1 MNDWI
6 THFERTGEIE
16 SSSYQETIEYFR
28 RFEENTKMAKLISMG
43 ISSQGRDI
51 KCLVVAKGNHFTA
64 QKAKRSGKAIVLI
77 QNGIHPGEIEGKDA
91 SMLLL
96 REILITKEKKDL
108 LDNLVLLVIP
118 VLNVDGHERLSPYN
132 RPNQNGP
139 RMMGFRTTA
148 LNLNLNRDYMKAD
161 TPEMK
166 ALLRLFST
174 WLPDFY
180 IDNHTTNGVDYQY
193 HITYG
198 MEKHQNIFGAL
209 GKWGQEKFIPYI
221 KEETE
226 KKGLICT
233 SYIELIG
240 KELEDGFSDW
250 TSRPMYSNGYA
261 ALHNRLLLLI
271 ETHSLKPFSN
281 RVYSTK
287 TMMESSLKYINE
299 NHKELKEIN
308 RRADRESIKRYAEG
322 KTSFPITFQGTN
334 EFSLME
340 FKGIEYKKE
349 ESPTTGSVIK
359 RYTGKPVDIRIPRYD
374 KVKITKRI
382 KLPAAYLIPAEFKD
396 TIRILKLH
404 GIKVGTLNCEVS
416 LTVEKYHFINHRFAE
431 RPYEGRQ
438 RVTVECE
445 TSSERITFP
454 SGTYIVNTK
463 QRGIRLIANLLEPE
477 APDSFTS
484 WGFFNAFFE
493 RKEYAEDFIMEPI
506 AEKMLI
512 DDPDLRNEYETRLKE
527 DAEFR
532 QNPPERLDFFYKKS
546 VYFDRRENIYP
557 VFRLIEKLPIE
568 YVLSK

>member
-6 THFERTGEIE
+6 THFEQSGEME
-16 SSSYQETIEYFR
+16 SPSYNDTIAYFR
-28 RFEENTKMAKLISMG
+28 RFEEKTKMAKLISMG
-43 ISSQGRDI
+43 VSSQGREI
-51 KCLVVAKGNHFTA
+51 KCLVVARGNHFTP
-64 QKAKRSGKAIVLI
+64 QRAKKSGKAIVLI

-108 LDNLVLLVIP
+108 LDNLVLLIIP
-118 VLNVDGHERLSPYN
+118 ILNVDGHERLSPYN

-148 LNLNLNRDYMKAD
+148 LNLNLNRDFMKAD

-193 HITYG
+193 HVTYG

-209 GKWGQEKFIPYI
+209 SKWGQEKFIPFV
-221 KEETE
+221 KSETE
-226 KKGLICT
+226 KKGFLVT

-240 KELEDGFSDW
+240 KELEGGFSDW

-287 TMMESSLKYINE
+287 AMVESSLQFISE
-299 NHKELKEIN
+299 NYKELKEIN
-308 RRADRESIKRYAEG
+308 RKADRESVRRYADG
-322 KTSFPITFQGTN
+322 KTSFPIAFRGTD
-334 EFSLME
+334 EFTLMD
-340 FKGIEYKKE
+340 FKGIEYIKE
-349 ESPTTGSVIK
+349 ESPVTGSLVK
-359 RYTGKPVDIRIPRYD
+359 RYTGKPVDIKVPCFN
-374 KVKITKRI
+374 KVKITKRV
-382 KLPAAYLIPAEFKD
+382 KLPAAYLIPSEFKEI
-396 TIRILKLH
+396 IRILNLH
-404 GIKVGTLNCEVS
+404 GIKTGVLNADRS
-416 LTVEKYHFINHRFAE
+416 ITVEKYHFTEYKFAE
-431 RPYEGRQ
+431 KPYEGRQ
-438 RVTVECE
+438 MIKVKCE
-445 TSSERITFP
+445 AHSEKMEIP
-454 SGTYIVNTK
+454 SGTYVVSTR

-477 APDSFTS
+477 APDSFVS

-493 RKEYAEDFIMEPI
+493 RKEYAEDFVMEPI
-506 AEKMLI
+506 AENMLK
-512 DDPDLRNEYETRLKE
+512 DDPGLKREFETKLTN

-532 QNPPERLDFFYKKS
+532 QNPLERLDYFYKKS

-557 VFRLIEKLPIE
+557 IFRLMEKIAD
-568 YVLSK
+568 

>member
-6 THFERTGEIE
+6 THFEQSGEME
-16 SSSYQETIEYFR
+16 SPSYDDTIAYFR
-28 RFEENTKMAKLISMG
+28 RFEEKTKMAKLITMG
-43 ISSQGRDI
+43 VSSQGREI
-51 KCLVVAKGNHFTA
+51 KCLVVARGNHFTP
-64 QKAKRSGKAIVLI
+64 QRAKRSGKAIVLI

-108 LDNLVLLVIP
+108 LDNLVLLIIP
-118 VLNVDGHERLSPYN
+118 ILNVDGHERLSPYN

-148 LNLNLNRDYMKAD
+148 VNLNLNRDFMKAD

-193 HITYG
+193 HVTYG

-209 GKWGQEKFIPYI
+209 SKWGQEKFIPFM
-221 KEETE
+221 KSETE
-226 KKGLICT
+226 KKGFLVT

-240 KELEDGFSDW
+240 KELEGGFSDW

-287 TMMESSLKYINE
+287 AMVESSLQFLSE
-299 NHKELKEIN
+299 NYKELKEIN
-308 RRADRESIKRYAEG
+308 RKADRESVRRYADG
-322 KTSFPITFQGTN
+322 KTSFPIAFRGTD
-334 EFSLME
+334 EFTLTD
-340 FKGIEYKKE
+340 FKGIEYIKE
-349 ESPTTGSVIK
+349 ESPVTGSVVK
-359 RYTGKPVDIRIPRYD
+359 RYTGKPVDLKVPCFN
-374 KVKITKRI
+374 KVKITKRV
-382 KLPAAYLIPAEFKD
+382 KLPAAYLVPAEFKEI
-396 TIRILKLH
+396 IRILKLH
-404 GIKVGTLNCEVS
+404 GTKISVLNADRS
-416 LTVEKYHFINHRFAE
+416 FTVEKYHFTEYKFAE
-431 RPYEGRQ
+431 KPYEGRQ
-438 RVTVECE
+438 MIKVKCE
-445 TSSERITFP
+445 AHSDKMEIP
-454 SGTYIVNTK
+454 LGTYVVNIK

-477 APDSFTS
+477 APDSFVS
-484 WGFFNAFFE
+484 WGFFNSFFE
-493 RKEYAEDFIMEPI
+493 RKEYAEDFVMEPI
-506 AEKMLI
+506 AKNML
-512 DDPDLRNEYETRLKE
+512 DYDPAIRKEFEDRLNNEENFRN
-527 DAEFR
+527 
-532 QNPPERLDFFYKKS
+532 NPSERLDYFYKKS

-557 VFRLIEKLPIE
+557 IFRLMEKIAD
-568 YVLSK
+568 

>member
-6 THFERTGEIE
+6 THFEQSGEME
-16 SSSYQETIEYFR
+16 SPSYDDTIAYFR
-28 RFEENTKMAKLISMG
+28 RFEEKTKMAKLISMG
-43 ISSQGRDI
+43 VSSQGREI
-51 KCLVVAKGNHFTA
+51 KCLVVARGNHFTP
-64 QKAKRSGKAIVLI
+64 QRAKRSGKAIVLI

-108 LDNLVLLVIP
+108 LDNLVLLIIP
-118 VLNVDGHERLSPYN
+118 ILNVDGHERLSPYN

-148 LNLNLNRDYMKAD
+148 LNLNLNRDFMKAD

-193 HITYG
+193 HVTYG

-209 GKWGQEKFIPYI
+209 SKWGQEKFIPFV
-221 KEETE
+221 KSETE
-226 KKGLICT
+226 KKGFLVT

-240 KELEDGFSDW
+240 KELEEGFSDW

-287 TMMESSLKYINE
+287 AMVESSLQFISE
-299 NHKELKEIN
+299 NYKELKEIN
-308 RRADRESIKRYAEG
+308 RKADRESVRRYADG
-322 KTSFPITFQGTN
+322 KTSFPIAFRGTD
-334 EFSLME
+334 EFTLMD

-349 ESPTTGSVIK
+349 ESPITDSLVK
-359 RYTGKPVDIRIPRYD
+359 RYTGKPIDIKVPCFN
-374 KVKITKRI
+374 KVKITKRV
-382 KLPAAYLIPAEFKD
+382 KLPAAYLIPSEFKEI
-396 TIRILKLH
+396 IRILNLH
-404 GIKVGTLNCEVS
+404 GIKTGVLNADRS
-416 LTVEKYHFINHRFAE
+416 FTVEKYHFTEYKFAE
-431 RPYEGRQ
+431 KPYEGRQ
-438 RVTVECE
+438 MITVKCE
-445 TSSERITFP
+445 AHLDKMEIP
-454 SGTYIVNTK
+454 SGTYVVNTK

-477 APDSFTS
+477 APDSFVS
-484 WGFFNAFFE
+484 WGFFNSFFE
-493 RKEYAEDFIMEPI
+493 RKEYAEDFVMEPI
-506 AEKMLI
+506 AKNML
-512 DDPDLRNEYETRLKE
+512 DNDPAIRNDFENRLNNE
-527 DAEFR
+527 ENFR
-532 QNPPERLDFFYKKS
+532 NNPSERLDYFYKKS

-557 VFRLIEKLPIE
+557 IFRLMEKIAD
-568 YVLSK
+568 

>member
-1 MNDWI
+1 MNDWV
-6 THFERTGEIE
+6 THFEQSGEME
-16 SSSYQETIEYFR
+16 SPSYNDTIAYFR
-28 RFEENTKMAKLISMG
+28 RFEEKTKMAKLITMG
-43 ISSQGRDI
+43 VSSQGREI
-51 KCLVVAKGNHFTA
+51 KCLVVARENHFTP

-96 REILITKEKKDL
+96 REILVTKEKKDL
-108 LDNLVLLVIP
+108 LDNLVLLFIP
-118 VLNVDGHERLSPYN
+118 ILNVDGHERLSPYN

-148 LNLNLNRDYMKAD
+148 LNLNLNRDFMKAD

-193 HITYG
+193 HVTYG
-198 MEKHQNIFGAL
+198 MEKHQIIFGAL
-209 GKWGQEKFIPYI
+209 GKWGQEKFIPFV
-221 KEETE
+221 KSETT
-226 KKGLICT
+226 KKGFLVT

-250 TSRPMYSNGYA
+250 TSRPMYSNGYS

-287 TMMESSLKYINE
+287 AMVESSLQFISE
-299 NHKELKEIN
+299 NYKELKEIN
-308 RRADRESIKRYAEG
+308 RKADRESVRRYADG
-322 KTSFPITFQGTN
+322 KTSFPIVFQGTD
-334 EFSLME
+334 EFTMMD
-340 FKGIEYKKE
+340 FKGIEYKRE
-349 ESPTTGSVIK
+349 VSPVTGSAVK
-359 RYTGKPVDIRIPRYD
+359 SYTGKPVDIKVPCFN
-374 KVKITKRI
+374 KVKITKRV
-382 KLPAAYLIPAEFKD
+382 KLPAAYLIPSEFKE
-396 TIRILKLH
+396 IVRILKLH
-404 GIKVGTLNCEVS
+404 GLKIDVLNADRS
-416 LTVEKYHFINHRFAE
+416 FTVEKYHFTEYKFAE
-431 RPYEGRQ
+431 KPYEGRQ
-438 RVTVECE
+438 MIKVKCE
-445 TSSERITFP
+445 THSEKMEIP
-454 SGTYIVNTK
+454 SGTYVVNTK

-477 APDSFTS
+477 APDSFVS

-493 RKEYAEDFIMEPI
+493 RKEYAEVFVMEPI
-506 AEKMLI
+506 AENMLK
-512 DDPDLRNEYETRLKE
+512 DDPGLKREFETKLTN

-532 QNPPERLDFFYKKS
+532 QNPLERLDYFYKKS

-557 VFRLIEKLPIE
+557 IFRLMEKIAD
-568 YVLSK
+568 

>member
-1 MNDWI
+1 M
-6 THFERTGEIE
+6 GV
-16 SSSYQETIEYFR
+16 SSR
-28 RFEENTKMAKLISMG
+28 
-43 ISSQGRDI
+43 GRDI
-51 KCLVVAKGNHFTA
+51 KCLVVAKGNHFTP

-108 LDNLVLLVIP
+108 LDNLVLMIIP
-118 VLNVDGHERLSPYN
+118 ILNVDGHERLSPYN

-161 TPEMK
+161 TPEMR

-193 HITYG
+193 HVTYG
-198 MEKHQNIFGAL
+198 IEKHQNIFGAL
-209 GKWGQEKFIPYI
+209 GRWGQEKFIPYVKNDI
-221 KEETE
+221 Q
-226 KKGLICT
+226 KKGFLST

-240 KELEDGFSDW
+240 KELEEGFGSW
-250 TSRPMYSNGYA
+250 ASRPMYSNGFA

-287 TMMESSLKYINE
+287 AMVESSLQFINE
-299 NHKELKEIN
+299 HYKELKEIN
-308 RRADRESIKRYAEG
+308 RKADRESVSRYADG
-322 KTSFPITFQGTN
+322 KTSFPLSFQGTN
-334 EFSLME
+334 EFTLLD
-340 FKGIEYKKE
+340 FKGIECINE
-349 ESPTTGSVIK
+349 ESPITGSIIK
-359 RYTGKPVDIRIPRYD
+359 RYTGHPVNIKVPCYN
-374 KVKITKRI
+374 KVKITKRV
-382 KLPAAYLIPAEFKD
+382 KLPAAYVIPAEFKEI
-396 TIRILKLH
+396 IRILKLH
-404 GIKVGTLNCEVS
+404 GIMVNILEENRFLEI
-416 LTVEKYHFINHRFAE
+416 EKYNFVNCKFAE

-438 RVTVECE
+438 RVMVECE
-445 TSSERITFP
+445 TASERIEFP
-454 SGTYIVNTK
+454 AGTYIINTK
-463 QRGIRLIANLLEPE
+463 QRGIRAIANLLEPE

-493 RKEYAEDFIMEPI
+493 RKEYAEDFVMELI
-506 AEKMLI
+506 AQKMLK
-512 DDPDLRNEYETRLKE
+512 DNPQLRNEFEERLE
-527 DAEFR
+527 RDSEFR
-532 QNPPERLDFFYKKS
+532 QNPGERLDFFYKKS

-557 VFRLIEKLPIE
+557 IFRLMEKIED
-568 YVLSK
+568 